1 MATVHC
7 RTMTTV
13 KTNLMKYNSAM
24 LVILLLY
31 MIYYNNSVSQI
42 TFKCIIS
49 EFLLIFR
56 TLQRRCRYGIQ
67 FLLHYKILILVFH
80 YKAKENKLYRIYST
94 LKSNI
99 T

>member
-1 MATVHC
+1 M
-7 RTMTTV
+7 
-13 KTNLMKYNSAM
+13 
-24 LVILLLY
+24 
-31 MIYYNNSVSQI
+31 SQI

-80 YKAKENKLYRIYST
+80 YKAKENKLYRINSKIQYNVT
-94 LKSNI
+94 IVISNSKI
-99 T
+99 VWADQDEVDSVCLDCLCVRDPFTG